1 MILGIII
8 SVFLFAVSENMFIFA
23 KLNLKDMIDMRK
35 LFLWMLVAVLVG
47 AVAACSS
54 KKKSNDIITTKYVK
68 PQPQGPISLENTS
81 VTKEFKWADRN
92 YSCLVERTADDSL
105 PMVKDEIGQ
114 QFVDNRIKVTI
125 TRADGSTFFQ
135 RVFTKKDFDSQ
146 LDDDYRETGI
156 LEGLVFVGAEPNEV
170 RFAGSVSH
178 PQTDEYI
185 PLVLSINRTGGVS
198 IARDT
203 QMDTS
208 GSDDDEMMEEE

>member
-1 MILGIII
+1 
-8 SVFLFAVSENMFIFA
+8 MFIFA

>member
-1 MILGIII
+1 
-8 SVFLFAVSENMFIFA
+8 
-23 KLNLKDMIDMRK
+23 MRK
-35 LFLWMLVAVLVG
+35 LILWMLVVTLVG
-47 AVAACSS
+47 VVAACSN

-68 PQPQGPISLENTS
+68 PKPQGPISLENTS

-135 RVFTKKDFDSQ
+135 REFTKKDFDSQ

-170 RFAGSVSH
+170 RFAASVSH

-185 PLVLSINRTGGVS
+185 PLVMSVNRTGSVS

-208 GSDDDEMMEEE
+208 GDDNDEMVEEE

>member
-1 MILGIII
+1 
-8 SVFLFAVSENMFIFA
+8 
-23 KLNLKDMIDMRK
+23 
-35 LFLWMLVAVLVG
+35 MLVVALVG
-47 AVAACSS
+47 VVAACSN

-68 PQPQGPISLENTS
+68 PKPQGPISLENTS

-135 RVFTKKDFDSQ
+135 RVFTKKDFSSQ

-156 LEGLVFVGAEPNEV
+156 LEGLVFVDVEPNEV
-170 RFAGSVSH
+170 RFAASVNH

-185 PLVLSINRTGGVS
+185 PLVVTVNRTGGVNIS
-198 IARDT
+198 RDT
-203 QMDTS
+203 QMDTNGGES
-208 GSDDDEMMEEE
+208 ETQEEE